1 MDKDSVIVF
10 FWLTILL
17 TIWIKYRA
25 IKKGSMNKSGYKTL
39 EITRAFNPAELHGH
53 RCYIDDLTDYEYRI
67 VKHLSRHLSP
77 KDYYIFSN
85 ITVPSSVTV
94 TSQTDHIIV
103 SKYGIFVIENKDYT
117 GWIFGHKNQKKWTQ
131 VVKGG
136 KKFHFQNPLL
146 QNFAHVSALKE
157 QMPFLRRSFYSVIVF
172 SEDSEFKTKMPSHV
186 MHGENLVDYIESKK
200 SELVSEG
207 ELLMAVGKLSML
219 CQTNQVTNEKH
230 VENLEVV
237 HSEGGLTPIPL
248 SSHTRTSS

>member
-94 TSQTDHIIV
+94 TSQIDHIIV

-131 VVKGG
+131 VVKEG
-136 KKFHFQNPLL
+136 KSSTSRTPCYKTLPMFQPLKNKCL
-146 QNFAHVSALKE
+146 
-157 QMPFLRRSFYSVIVF
+157 FLEGASIV
-172 SEDSEFKTKMPSHV
+172 
-186 MHGENLVDYIESKK
+186 
-200 SELVSEG
+200 
-207 ELLMAVGKLSML
+207 
-219 CQTNQVTNEKH
+219 
-230 VENLEVV
+230 
-237 HSEGGLTPIPL
+237 
-248 SSHTRTSS
+248 